1 MAAWKGTCV
10 PRKVVWIKLVV
21 ENYFEDPCLVHSFF
35 SCDIGCAS
43 PRPSFHSCNCGIFIV
58 WCPHS
63 AWATRIY
70 NCLMPYTSK
79 SGRRR
84 LSDWNRLASGR
95 RLPEN
100 VLVVHGA
107 VCVVCIFSEYT
118 IITEP
123 CSELCILS
131 AHNSEFF
138 LLTFTIAKKCVTCFD
153 SDVHLQKWTY
163 LNSGLQHFRLTFYSL
178 CWGCTWICF

>member
-1 MAAWKGTCV
+1 MTAWKGTCV

-21 ENYFEDPCLVHSFF
+21 ENYFEDPRLGHSFF

-43 PRPSFHSCNCGIFIV
+43 PRPLFHNCSCGVSIG

-63 AWATRIY
+63 AWETCIY
-70 NCLMPYTSK
+70 KCLMRYTSV
-79 SGRRR
+79 SRRR
-84 LSDWNRLASGR
+84 CLSDWNRLTSGR

-100 VLVVHGA
+100 VLLVHGA
-107 VCVVCIFSEYT
+107 VCVVCIFFEHS

-123 CSELCILS
+123 CCELCILS

-138 LLTFTIAKKCVTCFD
+138 FLTFTIAEKWVTCFG
-153 SDVHLQKWTY
+153 SDVHLQK
-163 LNSGLQHFRLTFYSL
+163 
-178 CWGCTWICF
+178 